1 MMFNVMYLYF
11 QSHINGVEY
20 ELPRLLNKILEEPS
34 LGQYLIPHFSPE
46 NVGTANLLLMYS
58 TISDKICQKCDV
70 NYALLAK
77 VRCVLVFMIT
87 LQ

>member
-1 MMFNVMYLYF
+1 M

-20 ELPRLLNKILEEPS
+20 ETPRLLQKILEEPS

-70 NYALLAK
+70 NFALLSK
-77 VRCVLVFMIT
+77 VRFFFEFKTMIH
-87 LQ
+87 